1 MIQGEQKKDITN
13 NKLYLYSKQNDNLI
27 ITPHMAGLTYESE
40 RLAADITLKKLKN
53 FFRGEN
59 KK

>member
-1 MIQGEQKKDITN
+1 
-13 NKLYLYSKQNDNLI
+13 LI